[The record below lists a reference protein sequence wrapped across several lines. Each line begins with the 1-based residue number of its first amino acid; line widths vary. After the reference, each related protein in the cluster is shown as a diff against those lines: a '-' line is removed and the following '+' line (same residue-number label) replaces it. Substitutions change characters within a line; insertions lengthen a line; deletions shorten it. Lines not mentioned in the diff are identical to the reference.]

1 MKRTTKRAVRSRTD
15 RYTPLDLAS
24 GVFGDLPGNSVCRAE
39 HLAGGKARIAGR
51 RQGELQDE
59 GH

>member
-1 MKRTTKRAVRSRTD
+1 MRSRTD